1 MNTSSESIHLPSISF
16 RKPASQESWYSLWC
30 SLCLIEPLSRKEM
43 HQLLCGLGNRNM
55 LDPTL
60 FREARPE
67 LKILLTAFGGTSET
81 VVASLGGA
89 DMDNEPR
96 SSGHMHIGLRHCSVC
111 LSNGYHSAV
120 FQHLSIRSCP
130 LHDIRLRTT
139 CENCDAEL
147 NPTWLVAGMNPF
159 GCPRCDAMFVSAVK
173 RPQQASEILLV
184 GMLLAAR
191 REVIVH
197 DRQTASNVRP
207 CPYPAVRSDI
217 EAQRSTTTRYVQR
230 QAIWMNTPREGWLKF
245 KGETLQLRGNR
256 NVVNGLEFM
265 ESVEIAIRKTL
276 THVRGIYEDD
286 EADLHRLR
294 AILGRFEGGR
304 RLIDAAGVVSCAILK
319 TEHLLGAAAR
329 VAMLSVSS
337 PLDLVKT
344 GDPRCHMEQ
353 PGAPLLKF
361 TEANAL
367 LVEYEVL
374 GLFCLNVWR
383 IARLQRFT
391 DIAWSEFPHAAHF
404 RPEWCLD
411 EHHAVPLLHI
421 RPRAT
426 WKTVQFLIKRYSKR
440 MLR

>member
-43 HQLLCGLGNRNM
+43 RHLLSGLGNRNM

-60 FREARPE
+60 FRDARPE
-67 LKILLTAFGGTSET
+67 LKMLLTAFGGTSET

-111 LSNGYHSAV
+111 LSNGYHSPV
-120 FQHLSIRSCP
+120 FQHLSIHTCP

-159 GCPRCDAMFVSAVK
+159 GCPRCDAMFVSSFQ
-173 RPQQASEILLV
+173 RRQQTSEILLV

-197 DRQTASNVRP
+197 SRQTASRVRP
-207 CPYPAVRSDI
+207 CALPVVRSNM
-217 EAQRSTTTRYVQR
+217 EGQRAATTRYVQR
-230 QAIWMNTPREGWLKF
+230 QAIWMNAPREGWLQF
-245 KGETLQLRGNR
+245 KGETCHLRENR
-256 NVVNGLEFM
+256 NVENGLEFV

-276 THVRGIYEDD
+276 TRIRDLYEDD
-286 EADLHRLR
+286 GAELHRLQ

-329 VAMLSVSS
+329 IAIPPVLS

-344 GDPRCHMEQ
+344 SDPRCQAEQ

-361 TEANAL
+361 TEANTL
-367 LVEYEVL
+367 LVQYEVI
-374 GLFCLNVWR
+374 GLFCLNIWH
-383 IARLQRFT
+383 IARLHRLT

-411 EHHAVPLLHI
+411 EHRTVPLLHI

-426 WKTVQFLIKRYSKR
+426 WKTVRFLIKRYSKR
-440 MLR
+440 LLR